1 MQKIDVIILSNASKP
16 ELKGFTENAI
26 QSLIA
31 SENPMDVQFDIVVI
45 ESNKEQSAYKF
56 PFTRTLFPR
65 KKFGFHKYINL
76 GISKT
81 DSKYICL
88 ANNDLVFHPNWATEM
103 LRAFDAD
110 RSLISAS
117 PACSIH
123 HPENGIPLHS
133 GIYEGYQVRKEV
145 AGWCLFFKREM
156 LDITGKL
163 DEHYTFWYSDND
175 YIKTIQK
182 HRLKHALVSSSIV
195 DHLESQTLKSK
206 DEKEQF
212 KLTHND
218 RFYYEYKWG
227 NRSLLSYWN
236 IRRKLFF
243 R

>member
-1 MQKIDVIILSNASKP
+1 MQKIDVIILSNASSP
-16 ELKGFTENAI
+16 ELKGITENAV

-31 SENPMDVQFDIVVI
+31 SENPSDIQFDIVVI
-45 ESNKEQSAYKF
+45 ESNKKQEEYAY
-56 PFTRTLFPR
+56 PCTRTLFPR
-65 KKFGFHKYINL
+65 KKFGFHKYFNL

-81 DSKYICL
+81 DSQYICL
-88 ANNDLVFHPNWATEM
+88 ANNDLVFHKSWASEM

-110 RSLISAS
+110 PSLVSAS

-123 HPENGIPLHS
+123 HPAHGVDLYS
-133 GIYEGYQVRKEV
+133 GIHEGLEVRKEV

-163 DEHYTFWYSDND
+163 DEGFTFWYSDND
-175 YIKTIQK
+175 YINTIQK
-182 HRLKHALVSSSIV
+182 HGLKHALVSSSIV

-227 NRSLLSYWN
+227 KRSLFSYLN
-236 IRRKLFF
+236 IKRKLFF